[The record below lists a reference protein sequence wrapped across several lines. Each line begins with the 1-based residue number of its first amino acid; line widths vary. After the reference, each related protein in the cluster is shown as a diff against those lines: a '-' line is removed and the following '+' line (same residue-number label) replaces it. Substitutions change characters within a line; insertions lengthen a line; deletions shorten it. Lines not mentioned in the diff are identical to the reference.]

1 MTHEEEKILLGHG
14 NGGRLMQRLISGL
27 FLAHFGN
34 PILNEQSDAALLH
47 ISGDEIAFTTDSF
60 VVDPVFFP
68 GGNIG
73 KLAVCGTVNDLSV
86 SGAEPLYLSV
96 SFIIEEGLPLAVL
109 EKIVC
114 SMAEEARKA
123 GVLIV
128 TGDTKVVNRGK
139 CDKLFINTAGIGKI
153 RKDRNGVV
161 CYDDIKPG
169 DKIILNGPVGD
180 HGLAVMSAR
189 ESFSFRSGVES
200 DCTSLNRLIGKV
212 LDSHSPV
219 KFMRDP
225 TRGGLVTA
233 LNELATRIPFGIRLK
248 ETAIPVSNDVSAL
261 CELLGFDPLY
271 IANEGKVIVVSG
283 EEESRRITETMKQ
296 FEEGRQACVI
306 GEILNDHP
314 GRVVLQTMTGS
325 TRILET
331 LTSDQLPRI
340 C

>member
-1 MTHEEEKILLGHG
+1 MTNQEENILLGHG

-27 FLAHFGN
+27 FMAHFDN
-34 PILNEQSDAALLH
+34 EILREQSDASILN
-47 ISGDEIAFTTDSF
+47 ICGEEIAFTTDSF
-60 VVDPVFFP
+60 VVDPLFFP

-96 SFIIEEGLPLAVL
+96 SFIIEEGFPIATL
-109 EKIVC
+109 EKIVV
-114 SMAEEARKA
+114 SMAEEARRA

-139 CDKLFINTAGIGKI
+139 CDKLFINTSGIGKI

-161 CYDDIKPG
+161 RYNDIMPG

-180 HGLAVMSAR
+180 HGMAVMSAR

-200 DCTSLNRLIGKV
+200 DCASLNGLISNV

-219 KFMRDP
+219 KIMRDP
-225 TRGGLVTA
+225 TRGGLATA
-233 LNELATRIPFGIRLK
+233 LNELASRIPFGIRL
-248 ETAIPVSNDVSAL
+248 EENAIPVCNGVRAL

-271 IANEGKVIVVSG
+271 IANEGKVILVTG
-283 EEESRRITETMKQ
+283 EEESRQITETMKQ
-296 FEEGRQACVI
+296 HEQGRQACVI
-306 GEILNDHP
+306 GEIVNDHP